1 MTILFRCSQYLGPA
15 ISLLLASAAFLS
27 PILMVALPQVTI
39 TVVLIFLL
47 LLIISPILVVSLP
60 QVPII
65 VVVIIL
71 IIVSSAWSVW
81 SALQGPAVRR
91 HLRRDADL
99 LRLQAPHSSHRL
111 MGRLLPQVA
120 SSSM

>member
-39 TVVLIFLL
+39 TVVLIILL

-60 QVPII
+60 QVPNI

-91 HLRRDADL
+91 HL
-99 LRLQAPHSSHRL
+99 
-111 MGRLLPQVA
+111 
-120 SSSM
+120 